1 MSSTNRFSKRVN
13 EALTDFIQQRSTASA
28 EISSALGLL
37 SEEAHAL
44 LQGGKRVRAG
54 FVYWGWQS
62 VIAAREGADHTA
74 GSEIDPG
81 FPGIVSVAAAI
92 ELFHAAALVHDDII
106 DDSDTRRG
114 RPSTHRAFEQLHR
127 ESEWVG
133 DAERWSRSAAIL
145 LGDLLLNWADDL
157 VLTTTRELEHG
168 DAAHD
173 VYRRMRE
180 EVTLG
185 QFLDVLEE
193 VAWIRRDPAELLQ
206 NAQTVAIHKSA
217 KYSVMEPLL
226 LGATLAG
233 ASEEQLR
240 ALSGYGLPI
249 GVAFQMRDDLLGVFG
264 DPSVTGKPAGDDL
277 REGKRTV
284 LVEIARRKLPA
295 NVRVL
300 LDELLGDDSLDTRQI
315 SMLQDAIRSSGAVE
329 RVEHMIERAVG
340 QALESLHEGEFSR
353 SSVLELERLASSV
366 TDRAK

>member
-1 MSSTNRFSKRVN
+1 MRVNQSLTEYIGERRASSTAISPALS
-13 EALTDFIQQRSTASA
+13 ALTT
-28 EISSALGLL
+28 
-37 SEEAHAL
+37 EADAL
-44 LQGGKRVRAG
+44 LEGGKRVRAG

-62 VIAAREGADHTA
+62 IVAARPEADHTA

-81 FPGIVSVAAAI
+81 FPAIVKVAAAI

-114 RPSTHRAFEQLHR
+114 RPSTHKAFESLHR
-127 ESEWVG
+127 ESEWMG
-133 DAERWSRSAAIL
+133 DASRWSRSAAIL
-145 LGDLLLNWADDL
+145 MGDLLLNWADDL
-157 VLTTTRELEHG
+157 MLTTTRELEHG
-168 DAAHD
+168 SAAHD

-193 VAWIRRDPAELLQ
+193 VAWIRQDPQELLE

-226 LGATLAG
+226 LGATIAG
-233 ASEEQLR
+233 ATQAQLD
-240 ALSGYGLPI
+240 ALEGYGLPI

-264 DPSVTGKPAGDDL
+264 DPAVTGKPAGDDL

-284 LVEIARRKLPA
+284 LIEIARRKLPS
-295 NVRVL
+295 NVRIL
-300 LDELLGDDSLDTRQI
+300 LDELLGDSSLDARQI
-315 SMLQDAIRSSGAVE
+315 SMLQDAIRSSGAVD
-329 RVEHMIERAVG
+329 RIEHMIDRAVG
-340 QALESLHEGEFSR
+340 QGLESLHEGDFSR

>member
-1 MSSTNRFSKRVN
+1 MRVN
-13 EALTDFIQQRSTASA
+13 ESLAEYVRERRAASA
-28 EISSALGLL
+28 EISPALGVL
-37 SEEAHAL
+37 STEADAL
-44 LQGGKRVRAG
+44 LEGGKRVRAG

-62 VIAAREGADHTA
+62 IVAARPGADHTA

-81 FPGIVSVAAAI
+81 FAGISRLAAAI

-114 RPSTHRAFEQLHR
+114 RPATHKAFETLHR
-127 ESEWVG
+127 DSEWQG

-157 VLTTTRELEHG
+157 VMTSTRGFEHG
-168 DAAHD
+168 AAAHD

-193 VAWIRRDPAELLQ
+193 VAWIRQDPAELLQ

-226 LGATLAG
+226 LGATIAG
-233 ASEEQLR
+233 ASEAQLE

-284 LVEIARRKLPA
+284 LIEIARKRLPA
-295 NVRVL
+295 NVRIL
-300 LDELLGDDSLDTRQI
+300 LDELLGDPTLDARQI
-315 SMLQDAIRSSGAVE
+315 GMLQEAIRSSGAVE
-329 RVEHMIERAVG
+329 RVEHMIDRAVG
-340 QALESLHEGEFSR
+340 QALESLHEGDFSR

-366 TDRAK
+366 TDRSK

>member
-1 MSSTNRFSKRVN
+1 MRVN
-13 EALTDFIQQRSTASA
+13 EALSGFLDERLPAMT
-28 EISSALGLL
+28 EISPALTDLGSEARSLL
-37 SEEAHAL
+37 D
-44 LQGGKRVRAG
+44 GGKRVRAG

-62 VIAAREGADHTA
+62 IIAARPEADHTA

-81 FPGIVSVAAAI
+81 FAPVVRIAAAI

-114 RPSTHRAFEQLHR
+114 RPSSHRSFEKLHQDA
-127 ESEWVG
+127 EWAG
-133 DAERWSRSAAIL
+133 DARRWSISASIL

-157 VLTTTRELEHG
+157 LFTTTRQLDHG

-193 VAWIRRDPAELLQ
+193 VAWIRQDPEDLLEH
-206 NAQTVAIHKSA
+206 AQTVAIHKSA

-226 LGATLAG
+226 LGAAIAG
-233 ASEEQLR
+233 ASQQQID
-240 ALSGYGLPI
+240 ALAGYGLPI

-264 DPSVTGKPAGDDL
+264 DPDVTGKPAGDDL

-284 LVEIARRKLPA
+284 LVEIARRRLPA

-300 LDELLGDDSLDTRQI
+300 LDELLGDPSLDARQI
-315 SMLQDAIRSSGAVE
+315 TMLQEAIQSSGAVE
-329 RVEHMIERAVG
+329 RVEHMIDRAVG
-340 QALESLHEGEFSR
+340 QGIESLRDADFSR

-366 TDRAK
+366 TDRSN

>member
-1 MSSTNRFSKRVN
+1 MRVN
-13 EALTDFIQQRSTASA
+13 EALVEFVADRIIAMR
-28 EISSALGLL
+28 EISPALDALGREAQKLL
-37 SEEAHAL
+37 E
-44 LQGGKRVRAG
+44 GGKRVRAG

-62 VIAAREGADHTA
+62 IIAARPEADHTA

-81 FPGIVSVAAAI
+81 FAPVVKVAAAI

-114 RPSTHRAFEQLHR
+114 RPSAHKSFELLHR
-127 ESEWVG
+127 ESEWAG
-133 DAERWSRSAAIL
+133 DAPRWSRSAAIL

-157 VLTTTRELEHG
+157 LFTTTRTLEHG
-168 DAAHD
+168 EAAHD

-193 VAWIRRDPAELLQ
+193 VAWIRQDPADLLEHAQ
-206 NAQTVAIHKSA
+206 NVAIHKSA

-226 LGATLAG
+226 LGAAIAG
-233 ASEEQLR
+233 ASQQQND
-240 ALSGYGLPI
+240 ALAGYGLPI

-264 DPSVTGKPAGDDL
+264 DPDVTGKPAGDDL

-284 LVEIARRKLPA
+284 LVEISRRKLPP

-300 LDELLGDDSLDTRQI
+300 IDELLGDPTLDARQI
-315 SMLQDAIRSSGAVE
+315 SMLQDAIRSSGAVD
-329 RVEHMIERAVG
+329 RVEHMIDRAVG
-340 QALESLHEGEFSR
+340 QGLESLRDADFSR

-366 TDRAK
+366 TDRSN